1 MISAATLRGM
11 PEFITAELGPRAL
24 LRAYDLT
31 GLPVGVMD
39 IENAYIPETALLGF
53 IDQAAREA
61 GESHI
66 GLHLAPYLSVQSYG
80 PWGRYVLETT
90 TLGGCLTR
98 CANAIDLHASYRS
111 WNTSVEGDRAWLRY
125 KFPSAGRQ
133 GYGNLAICGVGVLIN
148 IIRSYV
154 GPDWQPDVIE
164 LDVTRPTMLTEFH
177 DTFPCEIRFAANSI
191 GVGFH
196 SDLLDR
202 RSFQSAECG
211 ITTLTDVRRSRAN
224 FVPMELTDVIAEI
237 IRVQIYKGHVDM
249 DAAARSLDIGVR
261 RRGRSTATG
270 HRIARL
276 PSAGALGWRRN
287 SSLKRRCRF
296 PSSAPML
303 AMRTRR
309 FFRAPSFDTSA
320 SRPPL
325 IEAGPEASKRALS
338 EQNAKYLERPS
349 NRSDRPGEMQE
360 NQWPRNPVL
369 TFWQS
374 KRICSDNA
382 PLQSI

>member
-1 MISAATLRGM
+1 MSQPVPMISAATLRGM

-80 PWGRYVLETT
+80 PWGRYVLEAT

-261 RRGRSTATG
+261 RLRRTLDRDGASYREITKRGRTRMAKELLAETSLPISIISTHVGYANPALFSRAFVRYVGVTPTTY
-270 HRIARL
+270 RSRAR
-276 PSAGALGWRRN
+276 SIEEGVV
-287 SSLKRRCRF
+287 
-296 PSSAPML
+296 
-303 AMRTRR
+303 
-309 FFRAPSFDTSA
+309 RA
-320 SRPPL
+320 
-325 IEAGPEASKRALS
+325 K
-338 EQNAKYLERPS
+338 
-349 NRSDRPGEMQE
+349 
-360 NQWPRNPVL
+360 
-369 TFWQS
+369 
-374 KRICSDNA
+374 C
-382 PLQSI
+382 